1 MVKNGNGGYALID
14 LSGTD
19 LSVGSKVTISGVY
32 NKLATAYKSNKPII
46 ACNLVDGSKGI
57 TPSQLSTLK
66 NGTNYEATVGINKIT
81 VDADDGVVV
90 SSLVTGAN
98 RTTTKKA

>member
-1 MVKNGNGGYALID
+1 MVNKGNGGYALID

-19 LSVGSKVTISGVY
+19 LSAGSKVTISGLY

-66 NGTNYEATVGINKIT
+66 NGTDYEATIGVNKIT
-81 VDADDGVVV
+81 VDKNDGVVV
-90 SSLVTGAN
+90 SSLVTGGTK
-98 RTTTKKA
+98 TTAKKA

>member
-19 LSVGSKVTISGVY
+19 LSAGSKVTISGLY

-46 ACNLVDGSKGI
+46 ACNLVDGGKGI

-66 NGTNYEATVGINKIT
+66 NGTNYEATIGVTKIT
-81 VDADDGVVV
+81 IDSADGVTI
-90 SSLVTGAN
+90 SSLVTGGAK
-98 RTTTKKA
+98 TTKKA